1 VLNVGYTAQMK
12 RLLVFISI
20 ILLLGSNIA
29 MSMDS
34 DCLLIQQFQT
44 NHNLDQNQDNDPL
57 DIDYSDDCCHSASH
71 FVGIYPD
78 STYKA
83 PLLGSRYIRLHFGI
97 VSSQTY
103 QPATPPPNV

>member
-1 VLNVGYTAQMK
+1 MLDLGYTSQMK

-29 MSMDS
+29 MSMDT
-34 DCLLIQQFQT
+34 DCLLIQQFQS
-44 NHNLDQNQDNDPL
+44 NHSLDQNQDDDPL
-57 DIDYSDDCCHSASH
+57 DIDYSDDCCHSTSH

-83 PLLGSRYIRLHFGI
+83 PIIKSQYVQLHSGL
-97 VSSQTY
+97 VSSQIY

>member
-1 VLNVGYTAQMK
+1 MK
-12 RLLVFISI
+12 RLFVFISI

-34 DCLLIQQFQT
+34 DCLLVQQFQT
-44 NHNLDQNQDNDPL
+44 NHNLDQDQDNDPI

-78 STYKA
+78 STFKA
-83 PLLGSRYIRLHFGI
+83 PII
-97 VSSQTY
+97 SSQYMPLRSGILSSQIY